1 MGNLENRQVVEFF
14 QQHMVPLYF
23 TFQKDGT
30 RQNFLYTAFVID
42 INDHWFLVTAGHVLR
57 EIDDYVQ
64 AGYEIEKSRFIDT
77 LPSQSTSNMANPF
90 EYEPEDV
97 FYADADKGMDFGV
110 MAVRNF
116 YRRAME
122 KNGVV
127 PLNESTWGEPA
138 GKADRYLMLGIP
150 EELSKVSEHKID
162 FANMIHVVEP
172 LEEHPKWFN
181 KYNTPMF
188 YGRVHLNSAV
198 KSLSGMSGG
207 PILALREIDGKL
219 RYWVHA
225 VQGSWIEPTREIA
238 ACKFRPFAQ
247 LLKESIREAE
257 DKFGR
262 HWTKDT

>member
-1 MGNLENRQVVEFF
+1 MDSDSIAIVFTPSGPRVGNLENKQVVEFF

-30 RQNFLYTAFVID
+30 RQSFLYTAFVID

-57 EIDDYVQ
+57 QIDNYVQ
-64 AGYEIEKSRFIDT
+64 AGFEIEKSRFIDT

-97 FYADADKGMDFGV
+97 FYADTDKGMDFGV
-110 MAVRNF
+110 IAVRDF

-122 KNGVV
+122 KNRVV
-127 PLNESTWGEPA
+127 PLNESTWSEPA

-162 FANMIHVVEP
+162 FANMIHVVDP
-172 LEEHPKWFN
+172 LEERPKWFE

-188 YGRVHLNSAV
+188 YGRIHLNSAV
-198 KSLSGMSGG
+198 KSVSGMSGG
-207 PILALREIDGKL
+207 PILALR
-219 RYWVHA
+219 
-225 VQGSWIEPTREIA
+225 S
-238 ACKFRPFAQ
+238 
-247 LLKESIREAE
+247 
-257 DKFGR
+257 
-262 HWTKDT
+262 